1 MTNKSLMAVRVELSD
16 VPDAFEKK
24 GVAVFACTGD
34 ELVELAFSRQHVR
47 ITLVSRKIDC
57 QSDKLFTYDWFG
69 TMDNKLVN
77 QWDAVGIGEGG
88 FCFVFETQMI
98 QKLNN
103 LSSEPWRLQ
112 SINQLRNHTSIIHLN
127 PNFLIK

>member
-24 GVAVFACTGD
+24 GVTVFACTGD
-34 ELVELAFSRQHVR
+34 ELVELAFPRQHIR

-57 QSDKLFTYDWFG
+57 QSDKLFTYDWFR

-77 QWDAVGIGEGG
+77 QWDAVSIGEGG

-103 LSSEPWRLQ
+103 LGSEPWRLQ